1 MRPIRAF
8 LFARGTNDQWNC
20 QVFRDFEP
28 LLEAATAANGGRQYP
43 VGVHVGFERP
53 DTKAVEDLLSKQE
66 GLVFLSNGAMGTM
79 PLPVRASLRSIG
91 SAGGS
96 SFHAALDGFGYQIEQ
111 PDETPPDLLQP
122 MSKMH
127 IPEKTGPRGW
137 VANFLKLEPTL
148 AHKLNTAGIWDEDSY
163 LLN

>member
-8 LFARGTNDQWNC
+8 LFARGANEQWHC

-28 LLEAATAANGGRQYP
+28 LLEAAIAANGGRQYP

-79 PLPVRASLRSIG
+79 PFPVRASLKSIG
-91 SAGGS
+91 SAGES
-96 SFHAALDGFGYQIEQ
+96 SFHAALDGFGYQVEQ
-111 PDETPPDLLQP
+111 PDDKPPLPVQPISQTP
-122 MSKMH
+122 S
-127 IPEKTGPRGW
+127 PENNGPRGW
-137 VANFLKLEPTL
+137 IDTLSKLESGL
-148 AHKLNTAGIWDEDSY
+148 AEKLYASGIWDEES
-163 LLN
+163 